1 MFCSVP
7 LLSECP
13 YQKPFLPDK
22 HQRSHAPLIN
32 IFTVTEIWV
41 FYSGVLRILPINYIV
56 NISVINL
63 SPILNIQKVSGSLLF
78 VDSTSTNV
86 DGNWRCLMGMH
97 TRMLYFLFLLIERT
111 SVLFAVWCYRCS
123 HFCTFSW

>member
-13 YQKPFLPDK
+13 YNKPFLSDK

-41 FYSGVLRILPINYIV
+41 FYSGVLGILPINYIV
-56 NISVINL
+56 NISVITL
-63 SPILNIQKVSGSLLF
+63 SPILNIQKFNGSLLF
-78 VDSTSTNV
+78 VDSMSTNV
-86 DGNWRCLMGMH
+86 DCHWRCLMGMH
-97 TRMLYFLFLLIERT
+97 TRMLCFLFLLIKRT
-111 SVLFAVWCYRCS
+111 SVLFAVCLVLQM
-123 HFCTFSW
+123 FSFLYF